1 MICLSVELINQQS
14 PYEVHSLGGGLVF
27 STESGV
33 EYSVHFTEE
42 FAIGECDTY
51 QFMFSKLTKDHV
63 PFDLK
68 ISQTLIVIIEEFF
81 RANHNVLLYICDT
94 SDNREASRNRFFA
107 NWFRRF
113 AERGAYE
120 FRSANS
126 SIEGEGF
133 YAAIIV
139 ERSNPKLQAVLED
152 FDKSAKELTK

>member
-1 MICLSVELINQQS
+1 M
-14 PYEVHSLGGGLVF
+14 F

-94 SDNREASRNRFFA
+94 SDNREHRATDFLQIGLEGLLSAGLTSFA
-107 NWFRRF
+107 R
-113 AERGAYE
+113 
-120 FRSANS
+120 
-126 SIEGEGF
+126 
-133 YAAIIV
+133 
-139 ERSNPKLQAVLED
+139 LTQA
-152 FDKSAKELTK
+152 